1 MEAEM
6 VKLLAGTREE
16 VPVAGVSLPS
26 DHDGAGAASRPH
38 THCSPCHP
46 PHVEPSFL

>member
-1 MEAEM
+1 MGAEM

-26 DHDGAGAASRPH
+26 DHDGAGAASH
-38 THCSPCHP
+38 TLLAMS
-46 PHVEPSFL
+46 SNAR